1 MRRIIIGLLAV
12 ALLGGGMTLAA
23 CNSANQPP
31 AVNQLVPA
39 DANAPAKNTAAPPTP
54 VATAGAPDVAAATRS
69 VTVREITLPAGT
81 SLPIV
86 LDTAVGAE
94 TSRVEESVQAH
105 LSRAVVVNGV
115 AVLPEG
121 SRVSGVV
128 TDATRSGKVKGRA
141 HVAMRFTTLVPRG
154 GEERYPIRTT
164 AISRGAPGTKKKD
177 ALEIGAPAAGGA
189 IIGGIIGGKKG
200 AAIGAAAGGGAGTAV
215 VLSTRGK
222 EVQVPKGTALTVK
235 LAEPITVRVRG

>member
-1 MRRIIIGLLAV
+1 MRRIVIGLLAV
-12 ALLGGGMTLAA
+12 ALLGGGLVSGA
-23 CNSANQPP
+23 CTSANQTPG
-31 AVNQLVPA
+31 ASQLVPA
-39 DANAPAKNTAAPPTP
+39 DANAPAKNSAAPPPP
-54 VATAGAPDVAAATRS
+54 VATAGATDVAPATRS
-69 VTVREITLPAGT
+69 VTVREIVVPAGT

-86 LDTAVGAE
+86 LDTTVGSE
-94 TSRVEESVQAH
+94 TSRVEEGVQAH
-105 LSRAVVVNGV
+105 VARPVPVNAV

-128 TDATRSGKVKGRA
+128 TDATPAGKVKGRA

-154 GEERYPIRTT
+154 GEERYQIRTT
-164 AISRGAPGTKKKD
+164 AISRVAPATKKKD

-189 IIGGIIGGKKG
+189 IIGGLLGGKKG
-200 AAIGAAAGGGAGTAV
+200 AAIGAATGGGAGTAV

-235 LAEPITVRVRG
+235 LSEPITVRVRG